1 MVIFHGKLLVITRW
15 YTLYSHE
22 YPRIHLWECPV
33 CPPRIQELEDGLAVV
48 GAALSSSYAE
58 VHADRLKLWQAL
70 CFNLEIQLKQ
80 WFNIGKFKK
89 HGDSTGFDW
98 TVTGFPE
105 VKIKMWRMCRGNAS
119 INFNRI
125 WEEYELFNNYW
136 KLIESMNM
144 YELFQLCWWNLTE
157 LSQLF
162 HELLHPADPFLEGS
176 FREGPRVV
184 GRDLGLPTLLDL
196 SGWRAVGGGEF
207 QEDRRSCSVSAGGFQ
222 LEGTEMSSFFIW
234 SLKNILKHILKHIST
249 YFHIFPHISTYFHI
263 FPHISTYFN
272 IFQHISTY
280 FNIWINFV
288 MMKIHPDHP
297 SRSMFQSQTITFH

>member
-33 CPPRIQELEDGLAVV
+33 SPPGSQELEDGLAVV

-125 WEEYELFNNYW
+125 WEEYELFQLLEVDRKYESVW
-136 KLIESMNM
+136 TIECVDGTLPNFLNFSMNFSIQCI
-144 YELFQLCWWNLTE
+144 LW
-157 LSQLF
+157 
-162 HELLHPADPFLEGS
+162 GS

-184 GRDLGLPTLLDL
+184 GRDLGLPTMLDL

-222 LEGTEMSSFFIW
+222 LEGTEMSSFFMW

-249 YFHIFPHISTYFHI
+249 YF
-263 FPHISTYFN
+263 N
-272 IFQHISTY
+272 MFQHIST
-280 FNIWINFV
+280 
-288 MMKIHPDHP
+288 
-297 SRSMFQSQTITFH
+297 SG